1 MIGPEESTAEQF
13 GSSTAKV
20 HEEQPAKKKRVLK
33 PEVVIVRKGNEKYV
47 PPAKRKVSFVPE
59 ESESSSDEEEDQKS
73 GTPTGQTSSGKN
85 TSSTKDKDPSVFKKS
100 VDEEIA
106 ERIYRGS
113 VVLDVAELISVS
125 PAVRRSVLRR
135 ARNCKIQPKEMQAM
149 IQVEGIDGTHEES
162 TVLEYFELEELA
174 QPGLEVLMEPRGDLP
189 EGAIVQRDVVEQ
201 FRQDRPPADREKR
214 IIVAARRGEDL
225 RWFSNSIYGY

>member
-1 MIGPEESTAEQF
+1 
-13 GSSTAKV
+13 
-20 HEEQPAKKKRVLK
+20 
-33 PEVVIVRKGNEKYV
+33 KYV

-59 ESESSSDEEEDQKS
+59 ESESSSDEEEVQGTKQDSQKEASKAKQNTARPFAKIVPINSRSLPKEGDFNPEVPKS

-162 TVLEYFELEELA
+162 TILEYFELEELA
-174 QPGLEVLMEPRGDLP
+174 QPGLEVLMEPRDDLP
-189 EGAIVQRDVVEQ
+189 EGAIVQRDV
-201 FRQDRPPADREKR
+201 
-214 IIVAARRGEDL
+214 
-225 RWFSNSIYGY
+225 